1 MKKVTVGIRT
11 TFSYLGQVFN
21 AVGLAQRNKTFFS
34 LKSVTSTFRGTSS
47 FHTNSRTGSYTD
59 SLLSVIQQYC
69 KKICNT
75 MFSPCQNILRRN
87 TRVFVGFFFQRLI
100 SASETFINM
109 KNMLAILHTELFF
122 FNYVFQ
128 INFKNPELQLLSATA
143 GSAAYSLHLR
153 SYLQNKAQILSEG
166 CIWLASTQY
175 SLHSNV

>member
-21 AVGLAQRNKTFFS
+21 AVGLAQRNKTFFHLS
-34 LKSVTSTFRGTSS
+34 QWPPLSEGLLVSTPILEQDCIRIHF
-47 FHTNSRTGSYTD
+47 Y
-59 SLLSVIQQYC
+59 QYC

-75 MFSPCQNILRRN
+75 MFSPCHNILRRN
-87 TRVFVGFFFQRLI
+87 TWVVVVFFFQRLI
-100 SASETFINM
+100 STSETFINM
-109 KNMLAILHTELFF
+109 KNMLAILHTEVF

-166 CIWLASTQY
+166 CIWLTST
-175 SLHSNV
+175 